1 MKLAGLVLIFC
12 ACCGAGFRMSRLFA
26 SRCAELGTL
35 KRIVIMLRG
44 EVKHNHS
51 DLAEA
56 FAVIS
61 GRLNRGDVFRAW
73 LEFLCGLLQRRDGR
87 TLQELFALSVEK
99 KLGADSDLNRA
110 DLEKLCG
117 LGENLGYLDIGMQL
131 STLDFYLEQL
141 EADIREAE
149 GHLKE
154 QKRLCRCLGV
164 AGGLFIVLLFL

>member
-1 MKLAGLVLIFC
+1 MKQAGLILIFC
-12 ACCGAGFRMSRLFA
+12 ACCGAGFRMSRLLT
-26 SRCAELGTL
+26 SRCAQLGTL

-51 DLAEA
+51 DLTEA

-61 GRLNRGDVFRAW
+61 GRLNPGDVFRGW
-73 LEFLCGLLQRRDGR
+73 LEFLCELLRKRDGR
-87 TLQELFALSVEK
+87 TLQELFEESVEK
-99 KLGADSDLNRA
+99 KLGTDSDLNRA

-131 STLDFYLEQL
+131 ATMDFYLEQL
-141 EADIREAE
+141 EADLREAE

-154 QKRLCRCLGV
+154 QKRLCQCLGV
-164 AGGLFIVLLFL
+164 AGGLFVVLLLI